1 MIGLLGVAIAV
12 CFVVTATAM
21 AVVLTYLGAE

>member
-12 CFVVTATAM
+12 CFAVSATAM
-21 AVVLTYLGAE
+21 ALVLTYIGAD